1 MKLSRSFRL
10 RVIATLVCSALLS
23 IVPDSIITAQDSQPN
38 QGERLVK
45 LEIKQRSILDGL
57 TSIRV
62 GQGESIRLHW
72 TSDEAVV
79 LHLHGYDIEIP
90 LLPNTPSEMILE
102 ASATGRFPITSHGFG
117 ASNSTHHDHKLTL
130 LYLEVYPN

>member
-117 ASNSTHHDHKLTL
+117 ASDSTHHDHKLTL

>member
-1 MKLSRSFRL
+1 MNLSRSFRL
-10 RVIATLVCSALLS
+10 RVIATLVCSTLLS

-38 QGERLVK
+38 KGERLVK

-79 LHLHGYDIEIP
+79 LHLHGYDIEMP

-117 ASNSTHHDHKLTL
+117 ASDSTHHDHKLTL